1 MRPYTTSPTVFL
13 RFSEL
18 FLFDG
23 TRLVLKH
30 PKVNEKSEVITW
42 IDGYNGRTAVEVL
55 HLKRLYVDREAL
67 PPLNENEFYLE
78 DLSGLAVF
86 NQDDKYVGIV
96 NAALDYGAGTFLDI
110 KLSNTGRI
118 ATLPFNKHSIIDV
131 DLEARKI
138 KIDDA
143 FLLK

>member
-1 MRPYTTSPTVFL
+1 MPSRRICVGIISRPFGVRGQVRVRPYTTSPTVFL

-42 IDGYNGRTAVEVL
+42 IEGYNGRTAVEVL

-86 NQDDKYVGIV
+86 NQDDK
-96 NAALDYGAGTFLDI
+96 
-110 KLSNTGRI
+110 
-118 ATLPFNKHSIIDV
+118 
-131 DLEARKI
+131 
-138 KIDDA
+138 
-143 FLLK
+143 